1 MSVPM
6 IDVKTRSRKPEEVHQ
21 QKFPQDT
28 VLEIITEF
36 IRESGEALEI
46 TMSQEN
52 RATGIDRIIL
62 RSNK

>member
-6 IDVKTRSRKPEEVHQ
+6 IDVKTRTRDKDEVHTKQ
-21 QKFPQDT
+21 FPQDA